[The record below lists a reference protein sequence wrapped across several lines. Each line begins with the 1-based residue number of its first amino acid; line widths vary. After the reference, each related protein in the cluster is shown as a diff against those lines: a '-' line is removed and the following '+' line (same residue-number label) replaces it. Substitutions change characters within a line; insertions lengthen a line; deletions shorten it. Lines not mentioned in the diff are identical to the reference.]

1 MGRSRGK
8 KRKEKGSYR
17 GNNNRGE
24 FSIKEKRQEKGEQ
37 KGCMERKIHIGNKW
51 WKLMTIQYSKEK
63 KTTEDA
69 IKQNR
74 EDRILLG
81 GDFNG
86 AIGEKRARN
95 WEEQRGGREKKI
107 QRQGGKCRGEET
119 DGMDRRKWMGGIERE
134 QTRARRR
141 GMDL

>member
-1 MGRSRGK
+1 
-8 KRKEKGSYR
+8 
-17 GNNNRGE
+17 
-24 FSIKEKRQEKGEQ
+24 
-37 KGCMERKIHIGNKW
+37 MERKIHIGNKW

-69 IKQNR
+69 IKENR

-86 AIGEKRARN
+86 TIGEKRARN

-107 QRQGGKCRGEET
+107 QRQGGKCRGKRLMEWIEENGWEVLNGNKQGHEEGEWT
-119 DGMDRRKWMGGIERE
+119 YKYLGSRGETVVDYGIVNEKAWERVE
-134 QTRARRR
+134 KFRI
-141 GMDL
+141 GEKVE